1 MTSKIWTV
9 EEVRAFNAFLLPRLE
24 QLLIADNILSVFD
37 QGFDLIGDVLE
48 WVESVDSS
56 VETSEAIDLANEYL
70 SERDVYRGEVLAL
83 EPDTVFAIFGGVRV
97 YARMF
102 MAYIREIESNPIA
115 MDEMMAMYHHL
126 VSLLRKKM

>member
-83 EPDTVFAIFGGVRV
+83 EPDTVLRYSAASGYMRVCLWRIFVR
-97 YARMF
+97 
-102 MAYIREIESNPIA
+102 SNLI
-115 MDEMMAMYHHL
+115 
-126 VSLLRKKM
+126 LLRWMR